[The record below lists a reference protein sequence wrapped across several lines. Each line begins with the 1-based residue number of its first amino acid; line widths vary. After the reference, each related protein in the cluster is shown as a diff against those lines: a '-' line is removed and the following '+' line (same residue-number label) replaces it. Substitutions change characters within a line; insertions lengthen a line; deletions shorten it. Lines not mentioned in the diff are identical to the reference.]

1 VKLSVLAS
9 GSKGNSAYIKT
20 NNHNILIDLGLTCLS
35 IEKRLKELEVD
46 PKSIDIVLLTHT
58 HVDHTSALKVFMK
71 KYKPI
76 IYLTKK
82 MYDELNMELEN
93 YEFIDDEIKID
104 TLLIETVK
112 VSHDVECNGYVLT
125 ENDKSICYITD
136 TGYIHE
142 KNYKKITNK
151 NIYVMESNHDVEM
164 LMNGRYPYH
173 LKQRILGSRGH
184 LSNEDASYCL
194 KKVIG
199 PNTKHI
205 FLAHLSEE
213 NNSEERAYEVAATAM
228 KEIDNTDVTI
238 EIAHQNIQTSLV
250 TL

>member
-1 VKLSVLAS
+1 MKLSILAS
-9 GSKGNSAYIKT
+9 GSKGNCAYIKT

-35 IEKRLKELEVD
+35 IEKRLQEIGVE
-46 PKSIDIVLLTHT
+46 PNTIDTVLLTHT
-58 HVDHTSALKVFMK
+58 HVDHTSALKVFLK
-71 KYKPI
+71 KYKPN
-76 IYLTKK
+76 IYLSQQ
-82 MYDELNMELEN
+82 MYEELNLPLEK
-93 YEFIDDEIKID
+93 YEFINDEIKLD

-125 ENDKSICYITD
+125 ENNKSICYITD

-142 KNYKKITNK
+142 KNYEKITNK

-164 LMNGRYPYH
+164 LMNGKYPYH

-194 KKVIG
+194 KKIIG
-199 PNTKHI
+199 PNTTHI

-213 NNSEERAYEVAATAM
+213 NNSEEKAYQVITNAM
-228 KEIDNTDVTI
+228 KEINNNDITI
-238 EIAHQNIQTSLV
+238 EIAHQNFQTNLV
-250 TL
+250 II